1 ERRILML
8 AGAAGG
14 LGAVF
19 RAPLGGA
26 LTAIEVLYRED
37 FESEALLPAVLSSV
51 VSYSLFT
58 FVFGTAPIFGI
69 PRFSFT
75 SALELP
81 WYLLLSL
88 ACTASGW
95 AYVRTFRVLKYSV
108 FGKLRARVGIMWTTA
123 LGGVLMGLF
132 GILYPPVLSDGYG
145 WIEQAILG
153 QLPVVTMVTIL
164 LGKTLATAVTLGS
177 GMSGGMFAPALFV
190 GGMTGGVVGFAAQ
203 DIQPDVVTQPGG
215 YVLVGMAAF
224 FAGIA
229 HAPIGPLVMVCEL
242 TQGYGLLA
250 PLMLSSAVC
259 ILVGRRT
266 ALYENQVENK
276 FESPAHLQDATVNL
290 LATMRVRDCYTRGR
304 VAVVEENVTLK
315 ALTDII
321 ANTRAFTFPVRGMHG
336 RLNGLLAVQDVRG
349 ILYEA
354 DLFDLVLAGDLA
366 RPLTA
371 LTEDDDLY
379 TALLAFVETDLSQ
392 LPVVSKD
399 NEEDVLGLLERS
411 DLFRAYSD
419 SLKALREEQ

>member
-1 ERRILML
+1 
-8 AGAAGG
+8 
-14 LGAVF
+14 
-19 RAPLGGA
+19 
-26 LTAIEVLYRED
+26 
-37 FESEALLPAVLSSV
+37 
-51 VSYSLFT
+51 
-58 FVFGTAPIFGI
+58 
-69 PRFSFT
+69 
-75 SALELP
+75 
-81 WYLLLSL
+81 
-88 ACTASGW
+88 
-95 AYVRTFRVLKYSV
+95 
-108 FGKLRARVGIMWTTA
+108 
-123 LGGVLMGLF
+123 
-132 GILYPPVLSDGYG
+132 
-145 WIEQAILG
+145 
-153 QLPVVTMVTIL
+153 
-164 LGKTLATAVTLGS
+164 
-177 GMSGGMFAPALFV
+177 
-190 GGMTGGVVGFAAQ
+190 
-203 DIQPDVVTQPGG
+203 
-215 YVLVGMAAF
+215 
-224 FAGIA
+224 
-229 HAPIGPLVMVCEL
+229 
-242 TQGYGLLA
+242 
-250 PLMLSSAVC
+250 MLSSAVC
-259 ILVGRRT
+259 ILLGRHT

-399 NEEDVLGLLERS
+399 NEEAVLGLLERS

-419 SLKALREEQ
+419 SLKALREDQ